1 MTETT
6 DLSYLLPRLRLK
18 LGDINPEAYRYLD
31 EWLVLALVASV
42 ESLQRWWNYKY
53 LVDDDDLVYRNPN
66 ITFLFPEPPVIERGD
81 NYIIIL
87 MTSVIIKSGD
97 LQNFSWSLG
106 SWRDAEISYSNIEGG
121 KSKTELIKRDWDEL
135 MSLITSP
142 TKKLSFSYK
151 GHLPGY
157 VGNDYEQ
164 D

>member
-18 LGDINPEAYRYLD
+18 LGDIDPATYRYLD
-31 EWLVLALVASV
+31 TWLVLALVASV

-53 LVDDDDLVYRNPN
+53 LVDDSNLVYRNPN
-66 ITFLFPEPPVIERGD
+66 ITFLFSEPPVVERGD

-97 LQNFSWSLG
+97 LQNFSWNLG

-121 KSKTELIKRDWDEL
+121 KSKTELIKRDWEEL
-135 MSLITSP
+135 MSLLTP
-142 TKKLSFSYK
+142 PVKKLSFARKS
-151 GHLPGY
+151 HLPGY